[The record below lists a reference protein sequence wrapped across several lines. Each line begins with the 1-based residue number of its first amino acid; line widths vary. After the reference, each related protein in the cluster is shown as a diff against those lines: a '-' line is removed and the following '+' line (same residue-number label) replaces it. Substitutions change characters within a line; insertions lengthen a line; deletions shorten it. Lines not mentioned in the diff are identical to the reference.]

1 MQKYSL
7 ILILLISFACQTKK
21 QVSKNSN
28 VVKTDSLVID
38 RKESVSVT
46 QNAISITEDIN
57 EFEIVPID
65 DTKPLIIEGKEYF
78 NAAIKI
84 KKVNRQV
91 IDTTRVEELVNE
103 EKTIEVKKIEKIK
116 EVEKKVERSSS
127 NFILLLIIL
136 IITAVAIIAIIRY
149 VIK

>member
-7 ILILLISFACQTKK
+7 ILILLILFACQTKK

-28 VVKTDSLVID
+28 VIKTDSLVID
-38 RKESVSVT
+38 KKESVSVT
-46 QNAISITEDIN
+46 QNAISITEDID
-57 EFEIVPID
+57 EFKIIPID

-78 NAAIKI
+78 NATIKI

-136 IITAVAIIAIIRY
+136 IITAVAIMAIIRY